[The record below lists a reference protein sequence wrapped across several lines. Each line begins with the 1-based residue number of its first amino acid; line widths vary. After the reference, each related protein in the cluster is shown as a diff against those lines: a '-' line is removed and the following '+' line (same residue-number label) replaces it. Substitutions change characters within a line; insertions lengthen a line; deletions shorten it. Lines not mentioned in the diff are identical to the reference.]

1 MTSLSEFRVLEL
13 LAAAHPIMLALI
25 AHDNKKD
32 DLVSL
37 AKRRRDILAR
47 FPLIATGT
55 TGGLVA
61 AATELNVI
69 CVKSGPLGGDAQ
81 IAARVAQD
89 EVRAVIFLVDPLF
102 AHPHEPDVQGL
113 VRICN
118 VHNVPLALNLA
129 TAEMLLDALNRNAS
143 NQDTPSV
150 EQNAG

>member
-1 MTSLSEFRVLEL
+1 M
-13 LAAAHPIMLALI
+13 MLALI

-32 DLVSL
+32 DLVAL
-37 AKRRRDILAR
+37 AKRRREVLAR

-61 AATELNVI
+61 TATVLDVL

-129 TAEMLLDALNRNAS
+129 TAEMLFDALSCEESA
-143 NQDTPSV
+143 
-150 EQNAG
+150 